1 MTLTKSCLSLQMIC
15 RTSIRVQFRFVPK
28 PEWKPWDPI
37 DQHWCRSNRAKWLLP
52 TARRREILKI
62 LLRRSMAKGSITSNL
77 GLYVYGGAAIF
88 LGLLG
93 VASGETDK
101 AICYRLTSITIEPI
115 RSLLA
120 YSRCA
125 FWISSRRKVFL
136 IGTEILPSLS
146 HANSCSRSEAKC
158 FEPRFTP

>member
-1 MTLTKSCLSLQMIC
+1 MPSAFSDTNQIYIFQSPQVKDLSPSPTGLSLSLTAPATATTWSC
-15 RTSIRVQFRFVPK
+15 GHVERKLPHNHRSRCSACHRGHLR
-28 PEWKPWDPI
+28 ERS
-37 DQHWCRSNRAKWLLP
+37 DQRGNGVRSGDK
-52 TARRREILKI
+52 
-62 LLRRSMAKGSITSNL
+62 SL
-77 GLYVYGGAAIF
+77 GPSVKCAA
-88 LGLLG
+88 GH
-93 VASGETDK
+93 DQ
-101 AICYRLTSITIEPI
+101 LTSITIEPI

-158 FEPRFTP
+158 FDPRLIP